1 MSVQAAMD
9 RASAAG
15 AAERDRLLDELRR
28 AWDGDPW
35 HGDPVRRVLE
45 GITAQQAAARPLPHA
60 HGVWQIVL
68 HMTSWTREAT
78 RRLRDRVAREPEDG
92 DWPAA
97 GTGEGE
103 WNAALYA
110 LARANAELLEAVAAF
125 PSAELDHVVG
135 EERDRPLG
143 AGVTYAVMLHGIA
156 QHHAYH
162 AGQIA
167 LLKKSF
173 G

>member
-1 MSVQAAMD
+1 MEQVAA
-9 RASAAG
+9 AAVV
-15 AAERDRLLDELRR
+15 AQRDRLLDELRR

-35 HGDPVRRVLE
+35 HGDPVRRVLQ

-60 HGVWQIVL
+60 HGIWELVL
-68 HMTSWTREAT
+68 HMTSWTREVA

-92 DWPAA
+92 DWPAP
-97 GTGEGE
+97 GTGDGE
-103 WNAALYA
+103 WNAALDA
-110 LARANAELLEAVAAF
+110 LARAHAALVDAVAAF
-125 PSAELDHVVG
+125 PPAELEQTVG
-135 EERDRPLG
+135 EARDAALG